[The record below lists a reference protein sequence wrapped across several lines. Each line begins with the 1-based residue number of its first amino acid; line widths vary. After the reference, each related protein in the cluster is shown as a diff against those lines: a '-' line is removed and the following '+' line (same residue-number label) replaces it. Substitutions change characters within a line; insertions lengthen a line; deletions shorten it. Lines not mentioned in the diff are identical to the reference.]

1 MFVPIR
7 SSGVMT
13 WTIGGGLSLFAE
25 TSYQLKTGG
34 ACVPIRSSGVMTW
47 TRERWVVKKST

>member
-47 TRERWVVKKST
+47 TRER